1 MAPTTQKA
9 LVLPA
14 AKAPLQLVTDWP
26 VTKPGPSDV
35 LIKIASVALNPVDAY
50 IQAFDLG
57 PPLVPGYPFIPGVD
71 GSGIIEEVGP
81 EVTNVVKGDRVY
93 VSIFILIFVF
103 AA

>member
-93 VSIFILIFVF
+93 ASTFILIM
-103 AA
+103 